1 MADENQAAEAEDT
14 QTEDTAAAPEAAA
27 PDSGAPKADAVPE
40 QKPDAKAE
48 QPEEKPEPTD
58 WRAGIEDKEL
68 RDLAGRYTTPAD
80 LAKAVKDMRS
90 ELSQRIKIPGKKASE
105 EEVAAYR
112 KAIGVP
118 EDASKYEFTLP
129 EGKEA
134 TEADKAFQG
143 KMAEVF
149 HQANVSADQAKVLNE
164 AWNEM
169 TAAAEAE
176 QVRQMQAYQE
186 ESRKAL
192 DKEWGSDKDANYNL
206 AVRAF
211 KNFGG
216 SEDLLNMQMEG
227 GGRLGDN
234 ADFLRMFATVG
245 RRMGEGQFIGA
256 VGSEE
261 KSTIQDQIDTIMRDN
276 PPGTAKYND
285 PKVQQKLRALNEQ
298 LYGSEPIVGQ
308 GGRSA

>member
-1 MADENQAAEAEDT
+1 MVDENQGAEGQEIDT
-14 QTEDTAAAPEAAA
+14 EAAPEAAA

-48 QPEEKPEPTD
+48 QPEEKPESTD

-90 ELSQRIKIPGKKASE
+90 ELSQRIKVPGKKASE

-134 TEADKAFQG
+134 TEADQAFQG

-149 HQANVSADQAKVLNE
+149 HQAAISADQAKVLNE

-176 QVRQMQAYQE
+176 AARQQE
-186 ESRKAL
+186 AAREAAKKAL
-192 DKEWGSDKDANYNL
+192 DKEWGPDAKANGEL

-216 SEDLLNMQMEG
+216 TDDFLGLELKDGSL
-227 GGRLGDN
+227 LGDHPEV
-234 ADFLRMFATVG
+234 MKVFAKVG

-256 VGSEE
+256 VGAEE
-261 KSTIQDQIDTIMRDN
+261 KTTVQSQIDAIYDEIGSGKRTYDN
-276 PPGTAKYND
+276 KTNKELQDLFAK
-285 PKVQQKLRALNEQ
+285 LH
-298 LYGSEPIVGQ
+298 
-308 GGRSA
+308 GGEAAAG